1 MMNNS
6 RRSFISFS
14 GRLSILF
21 TIFYFS
27 GKFWNDF
34 HKVHNEEKFVVVNG
48 WVLKKSDLT

>member
-6 RRSFISFS
+6 RRSFILFA
-14 GRLSILF
+14 GRLSMFF

-34 HKVHNEEKFVVVNG
+34 QKVNNEEEFVVVNG